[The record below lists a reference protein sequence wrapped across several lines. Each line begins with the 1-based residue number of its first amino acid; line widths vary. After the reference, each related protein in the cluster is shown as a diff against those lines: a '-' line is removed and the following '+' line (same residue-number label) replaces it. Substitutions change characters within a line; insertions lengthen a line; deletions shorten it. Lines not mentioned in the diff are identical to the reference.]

1 MDARRRELRE
11 IRDQE
16 FRKVVGEQTQVWRTK
31 MRQRMYEQSHK
42 EMVNYLRF
50 RNVPEEYRKPLRGIR
65 QERKL

>member
-31 MRQRMYEQSHK
+31 MRQRMYEQSHR
-42 EMVNYLRF
+42 EMVNYLVF

-65 QERKL
+65 

>member
-31 MRQRMYEQSHK
+31 MRQRMYEQSHR
-42 EMVNYLRF
+42 EMVNYLIF
-50 RNVPEEYRKPLRGIR
+50 RNVPEAYRKPLRGIR
-65 QERKL
+65 